1 MPTILSN
8 IPCHSLKKSLL
19 LLLVPFTICFSSIA
33 QVDTGFGQNPNKQE
47 WQKLQSPKID
57 IVFPLGKEA
66 QAQRIANLINYQGTE
81 LTSTIGP
88 IVKKPNLLLQT
99 ETVVSNGF
107 VGLSPFRSEFFS
119 TPPANMKIFGA
130 MGWLDILSIHEYRHV
145 QQNNNALHGFT
156 KALRYLQGE
165 NGWAFGR
172 VLVVPNWFMEGDAV
186 WAETKFSTGGRG
198 RVPHFTKEQRAI
210 VSSGKNYKY
219 QKFRNGS
226 FKTQLP
232 SHYPTGYMLC
242 SYLRN
247 EEGAEVW
254 NEILADATAWKS
266 VLWSFNNAIKRNS
279 AYRNTDQLFN
289 AAWQNVS
296 EKWQEQRKAA
306 NVQPGASINEKR
318 KTITYYTF
326 PQEFSPGKLVAW
338 KRSYQQTDQIVE
350 LSEGQER
357 VLFSPGYNLWQ
368 YFNTKAGA
376 FVWIEL
382 SQNPRRNNESYSD
395 IYIKQSVDTATQKI
409 TDKGN
414 YFSPIF
420 ANGTEEV
427 FAVKYSSDLI
437 PTIQKINL
445 ATSSVSDI
453 KSFSSN
459 EFIGRISFLEE
470 ENALIAVYKEINE
483 LTLIKINI
491 SNGQSEEI
499 IPRTKHSIDDVTVH
513 NGFVYFTSSYS
524 GIDNIFR
531 APLDGS
537 KTIEQMSSEE
547 VGAYNPTI
555 SKDGRTIYYTTFD
568 ALGNEVVRR
577 PNEKINAADSFSYLE
592 PTQMEWQDETPDI
605 FESKEASIMTEA
617 PKNNYSTGAYS
628 KSPFRGIQAHSWN
641 IIPSAIAPG
650 ASLIMNN
657 YTNDIAAQL
666 SAGYNFNEE
675 GAYFGTSLIYSRLF
689 PVITINAKHNFRTSD
704 FLLPADSLAN
714 VDYTE
719 TVVGSEIAIP
729 LKWLKNNYSTIL
741 EPSVAYDYHFTKN
754 ISEEGSDFQIADMD
768 YATIKEGVSF
778 AFLRRTAR
786 QNLAPRLGVSISASY
801 THNLTEQSNQ
811 KYTGVGKLFL
821 PGIGRNH
828 SLRLTAAYQHEPLT
842 NIFQEVDLFQYS
854 RGYKRPINDSF
865 LRLSMDYS
873 FTLLYPDL
881 GFFGITYFKR
891 IRANAF
897 FDIGKGTIDQLDS
910 ELDYNSAGIEII
922 FDNTFLNLAP
932 ISIGIRSSYLL
943 DTDPQKPENTFVTGL
958 FISGNF

>member
-1 MPTILSN
+1 MKKNSLFFLILFAIS
-8 IPCHSLKKSLL
+8 
-19 LLLVPFTICFSSIA
+19 FSTMA
-33 QVDTGFGQNPNKQE
+33 QLDAGFGQNPNKQE
-47 WQKLQSPKID
+47 WQKLKSPKID

-66 QAQRIANLINYQGTE
+66 QAQRIANLINYQGAE
-81 LTSTIGP
+81 LSATIGP

-99 ETVVSNGF
+99 ETVISNGF
-107 VGLSPFRSEFFS
+107 VGLAPFRSEFFS

-145 QQNNNALHGFT
+145 QQNNNSLHGFT
-156 KALRYLQGE
+156 KALRYIQGE

-210 VSSGKNYKY
+210 ALSGNTYKY

-247 EEGAEVW
+247 EEGTEVW

-279 AYRNTDQLFN
+279 TYRNSDQLFN
-289 AAWQNVS
+289 ASWQSMS
-296 EKWQEQRKAA
+296 EKWQEQRTAA
-306 NVQPGASINEKR
+306 NVQPGETINKKR
-318 KTITYYTF
+318 NTTTYYSF
-326 PQEFSPGKLVAW
+326 PQEISSGKLVAW

-350 LSEGQER
+350 LSDGQER

-368 YFNTKAGA
+368 YFNTRAGA
-376 FVWIEL
+376 FVWTEL

-395 IYIKQSVDTATQKI
+395 IYVKQSVDAPTQKI
-409 TDKGN
+409 TAKGN

-420 ANGTEEV
+420 SNSTEEV
-427 FAVKYSSDLI
+427 FAVKYGSDLT

-445 ATSSVSDI
+445 ATGNVEDL
-453 KSFSSN
+453 KSFSTN
-459 EFIGRISFLEE
+459 EFIGRISFLEK
-470 ENALIAVYKEINE
+470 ENTIIAVYKDVNE
-483 LTLIKINI
+483 LTLIRIDA
-491 SNGQSEEI
+491 SNGQFEEV
-499 IPRTKHSIDDVTVH
+499 IPRTKHSIDDVAIH
-513 NGFVYFTSSYS
+513 NGYVYFTSSYS

-531 APLDGS
+531 TPLDGS

-555 SKDGRTIYYTTFD
+555 SKDGKTIYYTIFD
-568 ALGNEVVRR
+568 ELGNEVVQR
-577 PNEKINAADSFSYLE
+577 PNKKLNPSDNFSYLE
-592 PTQMEWQDETPDI
+592 PVQMKWQDETPDI
-605 FESKEASIMTEA
+605 FESKGASIITEA
-617 PKNNYSTGAYS
+617 PKNNYSTSTYS

-641 IIPSAIAPG
+641 LIPSSIAPG

-657 YTNDIAAQL
+657 YTNDIAGQL

-689 PVITINAKHNFRTSD
+689 PVISINAKHNFRTSD

-719 TVVGSEIAIP
+719 TVVGSEITIP
-729 LKWLKNNYSTIL
+729 LKWLKNNYSTTL
-741 EPSVAYDYHFTKN
+741 EPSVAYDYHITKN
-754 ISEEGSDFQIADMD
+754 ISEAGSDFQIDD
-768 YATIKEGVSF
+768 INYTTLKEGISF
-778 AFLRRTAR
+778 SFLRRTAR
-786 QNLAPRLGVSISASY
+786 QNLAPRLGVTVSTSY
-801 THNLTEQSNQ
+801 THNLTEKSNQ
-811 KYTGVGKLFL
+811 KYTGIGKLFL

-828 SLRLTAAYQHEPLT
+828 TLQLTAAYQHEPLS
-842 NIFQEVDLFQYS
+842 NVFQEVDLFQYS

-865 LRLSMDYS
+865 LRLSMDYG
-873 FTLLYPDL
+873 FTLFYPDL

-910 ELDYNSAGIEII
+910 ELDYNSAGLEII

-932 ISIGIRSSYLL
+932 ISVGLRGSYLL

-958 FISGNF
+958 FISGIF